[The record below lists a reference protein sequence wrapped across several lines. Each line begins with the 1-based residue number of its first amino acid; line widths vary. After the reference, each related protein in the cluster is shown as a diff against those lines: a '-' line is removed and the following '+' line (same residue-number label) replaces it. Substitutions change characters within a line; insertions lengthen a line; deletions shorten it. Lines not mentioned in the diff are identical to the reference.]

1 MKDGRL
7 DILSLTDQV
16 TLWNAACR
24 FLNTPLPL
32 AGGATAR
39 LTLVDP
45 RPDTAFWSEDIGSGI
60 RARLEA
66 FDFAG
71 LTGEAFDMDALA
83 VLDSALAEEI
93 ARAALRMLVPLW
105 GACSMQP
112 CSAPQSAEIWL
123 RADITHPSGGTSAVL
138 LAGSQAGFVRA
149 LIARELTDFQLPI
162 QSEHLAAVIP
172 VRISLESGGLTMA
185 CSVLQSLR
193 PGDCLMAGP
202 DPDQCRLR
210 AGKLRVEAQKIN
222 EEWKVSTMSDDPEM
236 TATDAADET
245 LPATEIGDIPV
256 ALAFTIAKG
265 ELPLAE
271 IAALA
276 PGGVFPLSLP
286 EIGPGLE
293 VELTVNGKQ
302 IGDGHLITIDGQPAV
317 RIASLFGA
325 RGND

>member
-1 MKDGRL
+1 MKDGRF

-71 LTGEAFDMDALA
+71 LTGEAFDMESLAALESDFA
-83 VLDSALAEEI
+83 DEI

-105 GACSMQP
+105 GECSLQP
-112 CSAPQSAEIWL
+112 CSVPETAEIWL
-123 RADITHPSGGTSAVL
+123 RAEIAYPSGGTSAVV
-138 LAGSQAGFVRA
+138 LAGSQAAFVRA
-149 LIARELTDFQLPI
+149 LVARELTDLQAPVD
-162 QSEHLAAVIP
+162 SRHLAAVIP
-172 VRISLESGGLTMA
+172 VAISLESGGLTMA

-202 DPDQCRLR
+202 DPERCRLR
-210 AGKLRVEAQKIN
+210 AGKLRVEAQKMN
-222 EEWKVSTMSDDPEM
+222 EEWKVSTMSDDPE
-236 TATDAADET
+236 TTLTDAASDMP
-245 LPATEIGDIPV
+245 PATEIGDIPV
-256 ALAFTIAKG
+256 SLAFTIAKG

-293 VELTVNGKQ
+293 VELTVNGRQ
-302 IGDGHLITIDGQPAV
+302 IGTGHLITIDGQPAV